1 VSRRSVGGVDG
12 CRGGWLLVT
21 TAASRGSRSNI
32 EVLASFGEVAR
43 HVRAGELEVIG
54 VDMPIGLPERG
65 VRACD
70 VEARRRLG
78 RRGSSV
84 FPTPARALLD
94 SADHADAVR
103 RGRELDGR
111 GISVQAF
118 NLLGKIAAVDAE
130 VEPGLQRRLAEV
142 HPESCFAR
150 LAGAPLATTK
160 RSAEGRAER
169 LALLEPHFPDV
180 ARHLADRPSGAAA
193 DDVLDAFAA
202 AWTARRILG
211 GRAER
216 LGDRARDARGLV
228 MEIVV

>member
-1 VSRRSVGGVDG
+1 MRRVAVGGVDG
-12 CRGGWLLVT
+12 CRGGWVLVT
-21 TAASRGSRSNI
+21 TAASRGSRSTV
-32 EVLASFGEVAR
+32 EVLTSFAEVAGR
-43 HVRAGELEVIG
+43 VRAGALEAVG

-84 FPTPARALLD
+84 FPTPARALLG

-103 RGRELDGR
+103 RGRRLDGR

-118 NLLGKIAAVDAE
+118 NLLAKIAAVDAE
-130 VEPGLQRRLAEV
+130 VDPALQPRLVEV

-160 RSAEGRAER
+160 RSAAGRAER
-169 LALLEPHFPDV
+169 VSLLQPHFPDV
-180 ARHLADRPSGAAA
+180 ARHLAERPPGAAP
-193 DDVLDAFAA
+193 DDVLDAFAV
-202 AWTARRILG
+202 AWTARRVRR
-211 GRAER
+211 GRAEH